1 MKAREHAIACL
12 REYMRRN
19 FSGYNGCANRA
30 SFLRRTGLTESEFE
44 NLLSGD
50 KLLDEPRFYKLLEVC
65 RDCDYTAMRGKC
77 PDWYIETPN
86 WKLIGLVE
94 RTLTLEKTDG
104 TSVSDIQ
111 GIVKSDTVII
121 DDPELS
127 IEEGDVI
134 LHRYGLERVE
144 RLTVSRSDSFR
155 NQTDKPAY
163 VLTVRRISAAM
174 KEKEQH
180 NIINISGENNNV
192 NNVVQGNSSPT
203 VTVNQPEDSILKK
216 VLSILSS
223 ILSCIL
229 SFFGLGKK

>member
-12 REYMRRN
+12 CEYMRRN
-19 FSGYNGCANRA
+19 FSGYNGRANRA

-65 RDCDYTAMRGKC
+65 RDCDYSAMRVKY

-94 RTLTLEKTDG
+94 RTLTLEKADG
-104 TSVSDIQ
+104 TRVSDIQ

-134 LHRYGLERVE
+134 LHRYGIERVE

-155 NQTDKPAY
+155 DQTDKPAY
-163 VLTVRRISAAM
+163 VLAVRRLGAV
-174 KEKEQH
+174 KEKELH
-180 NIINISGENNNV
+180 NSYSYNVSGNNNT
-192 NNVVQGNSSPT
+192 VVQGNSSKIDKGIILREVWELVLNP
-203 VTVNQPEDSILKK
+203 LKK
-216 VLSILSS
+216 LVSIVK
-223 ILSCIL
+223 IWII
-229 SFFGLGKK
+229 G

>member
-1 MKAREHAIACL
+1 MKSRELAIACL

-19 FSGYNGCANRA
+19 FSGYNGSLNRA
-30 SFLRRTGLTESEFE
+30 SFLRRTGLTEAEFE
-44 NLLSGD
+44 RLLSGD
-50 KLLDEPRFYKLLEVC
+50 ILLDEPRFYKLLQLC
-65 RDCDYTAMRGKC
+65 REYDYSAMSGKC

-104 TSVSDIQ
+104 TRVSEIQ
-111 GIVKSDTVII
+111 GIVKSGTVII
-121 DDPELS
+121 DDPELI
-127 IEEGDVI
+127 IEEGDVL
-134 LHRYGLERVE
+134 LHRYETGKVE

-180 NIINISGENNNV
+180 NIINISNISGEN

-203 VTVNQPEDSILKK
+203 VTVNQPEDSTLKK
-216 VLSILSS
+216 VLS